1 MTKATPKS
9 CSCGVCRTHR
19 GSDAQ
24 HKRERHEERAF
35 RHHQNELARQIA
47 LKGEGD
53 GYAAALVP
61 AGTRDRAA

>member
-9 CSCGVCRTHR
+9 CSCGVCRTYR

-35 RHHQNELARQIA
+35 RHRQNELARQIS
-47 LKGEGD
+47 LKDDREGY
-53 GYAAALVP
+53 GLGIVP
-61 AGTRDRAA
+61 AGTRTMAM